1 LDERRFPR
9 SIQSLNEV
17 FTFIADFLRRH
28 GLDAGHSFDL
38 DLLAEELFTNTVKY
52 GTGNGAI
59 ALGLDLEPGAIVLQL
74 RDFGAEPYDVTR
86 PRPLPADGPLAE
98 RKPGG
103 LGLHLVQRIA
113 DRLDYDHDGHVST
126 ITVRKRL
133 SA

>member
-1 LDERRFPR
+1 M
-9 SIQSLNEV
+9 

-52 GTGNGAI
+52 GTGKGAI
-59 ALGLDLEPGAIVLQL
+59 ALGLDLEPDTIVLRL
-74 RDFGAEPYDVTR
+74 RDFGAQPYDVTR
-86 PRPLPADGPLAE
+86 PRPLPGGPLAE

-113 DRLDYDHDGHVST
+113 DRLDYDHDGRVST